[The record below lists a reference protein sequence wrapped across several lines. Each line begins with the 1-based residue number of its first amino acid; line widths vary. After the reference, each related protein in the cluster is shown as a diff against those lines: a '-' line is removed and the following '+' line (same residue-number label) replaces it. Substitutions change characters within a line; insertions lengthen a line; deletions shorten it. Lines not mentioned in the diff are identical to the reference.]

1 MTTKFSEF
9 GLQPQLE
16 QTIADIGY
24 AAPTPIQSTDIPA
37 MMAGQDVIG
46 QSQTGSGKTAAFSLH
61 ILHNLQSGQ
70 RHVQSLVV
78 TPTRELAIQVA
89 EAMHTYGW
97 KTGVGVLAVY
107 GGHPYDRQI
116 RNL

>member
-1 MTTKFSEF
+1 MTTNFSEF

-24 AAPTPIQSTDIPA
+24 AAPTPIQSTVIPA
-37 MMAGQDVIG
+37 MLAGQDVIG
-46 QSQTGSGKTAAFSLH
+46 QSQTGSGKTAAFSLP

-89 EAMHTYGW
+89 DAM
-97 KTGVGVLAVY
+97 
-107 GGHPYDRQI
+107 Q
-116 RNL
+116 N